1 LRTLLET
8 IVVAFSMF
16 SAIPMPP
23 VDWNERNMR
32 FSLCAFPLVGAVI
45 GLGEWGCAEICRRLA
60 FPPVLAGA
68 ILTAIPVVLT
78 GGIHLDGF
86 ADTSDALSAHT
97 SPERGLDIMK
107 DPHIGAFGVIRLIV
121 LMLLN
126 FGLWSAAPLQPGLWV
141 TMFVFS
147 RSLSG
152 LAVASFPMAKNTGLA
167 HTFATEAARGRA
179 RTILSV
185 MTAVL
190 ALALAAQGWI
200 GVTMLAAA
208 VGVFF
213 YYNSLARRRFG
224 GITGDLAGWF
234 LVVCETAMLAAC
246 VIVPMLL
253 SAI

>member
-1 LRTLLET
+1 MRAFLET

-16 SAIPMPP
+16 SAIPMP
-23 VDWNERNMR
+23 VIDWNERNMR

-45 GLGEWGCAEICRRLA
+45 GLAEWGCALVCRRFM

-68 ILTAIPVVLT
+68 VLTAVPVVLT

-86 ADTSDALSAHT
+86 ADTSDALAAHT
-97 SPERGLDIMK
+97 SPERGLAIMK
-107 DPHIGAFGVIRLIV
+107 DPHIGAFGVIRLIT
-121 LMLLN
+121 LMILV
-126 FGLWSAAPLQPGLWV
+126 FGLWSAAPLRPGLLV
-141 TMFVFS
+141 AMFVFS
-147 RSLSG
+147 RCLSG

-179 RTILSV
+179 RTILTV

-190 ALALAAQGWI
+190 ALALAVQGVV
-200 GVTMLAAA
+200 GVAMLAAA

-213 YYNSLARRRFG
+213 YYGSLSRRRFG

-234 LVVCETAMLAAC
+234 LVVCEAAMLAC
-246 VIVPMLL
+246 YVIVPLL
-253 SAI
+253 VSAI